1 MTIYKFKIHYGSGNK
16 IKEKNQV
23 LEQENQDKDIKQQ
36 ILEQEKDILD
46 VIKRNINK
54 LILTHTKDEIDKTI
68 KILNGYIRKNKE
80 NKNIKNKDLLE
91 KNNFLEKKI
100 EFLEI
105 LKKNNDFYNL
115 KENLQKNDKD
125 TTYNILLNNINN
137 NKKINFLHNKIK
149 KDNSEIIEWFQTLK
163 LDPNKD
169 KYILDN
175 LKKELDDEEKKEK
188 VFVKEIKEY
197 INCKKKKIST
207 KKKEIQIEKK
217 IEKKEIKP
225 DKEIKDENL
234 NEIKELIENLTIEK
248 IKSDRFIPTPTKK
261 NYLNNIKNF
270 KDKKELNE
278 YLKKNNINI
287 EGLNLTDKLSIE
299 SKQIDSNVIE
309 KKENKIDKE
318 EIQNELDALEKLENM
333 SDLQEIK
340 KELETNNNKIY
351 TEIKDYITDYEYNP
365 KDIIINLRKF
375 FDNKLKQFNNEST
388 KFTNKIINFKNEID
402 IKKYQFL
409 EKYNDYDVKWTNY
422 FKKNTYCNYNYIYL
436 NFNLL
441 KFLKDV
447 FDEEIDYGKSF
458 NNMDRINNNNYF
470 AIYQLIIKLINIKN
484 LKNINIINLFFSDYD
499 MNNIIEFIFN
509 EKINNLSEDDK
520 NNYINNIFKIFNE
533 LRFKINIKNFNSLII
548 LINDYKI
555 INDDKNIKT
564 DIKLT
569 IYKKLLYIYFFN
581 KSELENVDINFI
593 KDYVIDLYKDQD
605 KKDDFIIFFKNST
618 DKFNTKLKF
627 NLYNIFSVL
636 YVLDLLNDDEIN
648 FIKRVILA
656 QINIVSSDN
665 YEFQKA
671 SDDEKQL
678 NTLFKDKKNFKTEYI
693 DTYHILPFDFYFENG
708 VDKILVELDGKF
720 HFTININE
728 DGSLTNKYH
737 IKDFIKN
744 ELANK
749 LGYKLIRLSYMYNIE
764 EIENLYH
771 IDFNGY
777 FNKKSSKDIRIF
789 LKDKDELNN
798 YIFDENYNIIN
809 ANLNYNSVY
818 QIKNSIKNSKSF
830 NLREEEL
837 SKILNNQ

>member
-1 MTIYKFKIHYGSGNK
+1 
-16 IKEKNQV
+16 
-23 LEQENQDKDIKQQ
+23 
-36 ILEQEKDILD
+36 
-46 VIKRNINK
+46 
-54 LILTHTKDEIDKTI
+54 
-68 KILNGYIRKNKE
+68 
-80 NKNIKNKDLLE
+80 
-91 KNNFLEKKI
+91 
-100 EFLEI
+100 
-105 LKKNNDFYNL
+105 
-115 KENLQKNDKD
+115 
-125 TTYNILLNNINN
+125 
-137 NKKINFLHNKIK
+137 
-149 KDNSEIIEWFQTLK
+149 
-163 LDPNKD
+163 
-169 KYILDN
+169 
-175 LKKELDDEEKKEK
+175 
-188 VFVKEIKEY
+188 
-197 INCKKKKIST
+197 
-207 KKKEIQIEKK
+207 
-217 IEKKEIKP
+217 
-225 DKEIKDENL
+225 
-234 NEIKELIENLTIEK
+234 
-248 IKSDRFIPTPTKK
+248 
-261 NYLNNIKNF
+261 
-270 KDKKELNE
+270 
-278 YLKKNNINI
+278 
-287 EGLNLTDKLSIE
+287 
-299 SKQIDSNVIE
+299 
-309 KKENKIDKE
+309 
-318 EIQNELDALEKLENM
+318 M

-351 TEIKDYITDYEYNP
+351 TEIKDYITNYDYNP

-422 FKKNTYCNYNYIYL
+422 FKNTLCNNKYIYL

-441 KFLKDV
+441 KFLKDI

-520 NNYINNIFKIFNE
+520 NNYISNIFKIFNE

-555 INDDKNIKT
+555 INDNKNIKT

-618 DKFNTKLKF
+618 DKFNTSLKF

-648 FIKRVILA
+648 FIKRVILT

-665 YEFQKA
+665 YDLKKA
-671 SDDEKQL
+671 SEDEKQF
-678 NTLFKDKKNFKTEYI
+678 NTLFKNKKNFKTEYI
-693 DTYHILPFDFYFENG
+693 DTYHILPFDFYFEKDNG
-708 VDKILVELDGKF
+708 DKILVELDGKY
-720 HFTININE
+720 HFTIYINE

-737 IKDFIKN
+737 IKDLIKT

-749 LGYKLIRLSYMYNIE
+749 LGYKLIRLSFMYNIE

-771 IDFNGY
+771 IDYNG
-777 FNKKSSKDIRIF
+777 FFIKKSSKDIRIF

-798 YIFDENYNIIN
+798 YIFDENYNIMN
-809 ANLNYNSVY
+809 ANLNYKSVY
-818 QIKNSIKNSKSF
+818 QIKNSIKNSKYFDLKKKQFS
-830 NLREEEL
+830 E
-837 SKILNNQ
+837 ILDN